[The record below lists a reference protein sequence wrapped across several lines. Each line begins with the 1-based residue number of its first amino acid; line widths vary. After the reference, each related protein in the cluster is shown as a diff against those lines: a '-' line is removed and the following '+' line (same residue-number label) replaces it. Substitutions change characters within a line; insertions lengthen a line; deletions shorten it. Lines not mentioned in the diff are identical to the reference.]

1 VGGVSLFNI
10 SKDIAL
16 LANPEEGLGPIMN
29 GGEVF
34 KNAL

>member
-1 VGGVSLFNI
+1 MNI

-16 LANPEEGLGPIMN
+16 LANPEEGLGLIMK

-34 KNAL
+34 KNDAL

>member
-1 VGGVSLFNI
+1 MGSVSILNI

-16 LANPEEGLGPIMN
+16 LVNPEEGLGLIMKS
-29 GGEVF
+29 GEVF